1 MIAALV
7 DNHYKEGG
15 FRLLLFFFTHIC
27 GIIANVN
34 KIHIFLLWRRNPCA
48 LSAKC

>member
-7 DNHYKEGG
+7 DNHYKERG
-15 FRLLLFFFTHIC
+15 FRLLLFFFTTIC

-34 KIHIFLLWRRNPCA
+34 RIHIFLWGNHRAVSDEC
-48 LSAKC
+48 